1 MATAS
6 DQIAAVP
13 KRSRAKVPPKTCGVP
28 DCHDEVATG
37 ARLRLTVL
45 EPITKYPAAVEGKIS
60 TCKAHRRCVGIQGYS
75 TEITQGSKVF
85 QACGLTAK
93 IFYNNLSFCE
103 ACHNTFLEALVTLI
117 KPRLTSD
124 QINSVRDQIANDSK
138 VGPAPSAVD
147 PQPVKVAAEPKVKT
161 PAPKKAEPSS
171 ASAAKPVPKK
181 ATPPPPPPPAVEPN
195 ESAEEEEE
203 ASASASHSATEDE
216 KEIVPA
222 PKQAKQAKPVK
233 APALVVTPP
242 PPVVSAVAVTSED
255 PFKAMEEALSKEDK
269 ATAVVTGHPVPNV
282 VKDPVKPVVP
292 KAPRKVVATKVQA

>member
-45 EPITKYPAAVEGKIS
+45 EPVTKYPAAVEGKIS

-138 VGPAPSAVD
+138 VGPAPAAAD
-147 PQPVKVAAEPKVKT
+147 PQPVKAAVEPKVKT
-161 PAPKKAEPSS
+161 PAPKKAVE
-171 ASAAKPVPKK
+171 AAAKPVPKK
-181 ATPPPPPPPAVEPN
+181 ATPPPPPPAVVEPN

-216 KEIVPA
+216 KEVAPPVPA
-222 PKQAKQAKPVK
+222 PKQAKPTK

-242 PPVVSAVAVTSED
+242 PPVSAAPPTVVAAED

-282 VKDPVKPVVP
+282 VKDPTKPVVP
-292 KAPRKVVATKVQA
+292 KAPRKVVAPKVQA